1 MSVRAAVMVGVLWLA
16 SLVAVAATAR
26 DQTIEVVPG
35 RSRILS
41 GGEIGFRVDGI
52 QGNVPAGTL
61 VILWNGQWVEPT
73 ATKKPILITR

>member
-1 MSVRAAVMVGVLWLA
+1 MSTRAAVIIGALWLT

-26 DQTIEVVPG
+26 DQTIEVIPG
-35 RSRILS
+35 KSRILS
-41 GGEIGFRVDGI
+41 GGEIGFRLDGM

-61 VILWNGQWVEPT
+61 VILWNGRWVEPT